1 MHFTVG
7 QKKLVTHIK
16 KEKGSTLIL
25 LTTECKSDA
34 SQQTF
39 SFRDE
44 EDSGSSPQTS
54 HCTQTTSHSNKIDR
68 SKTNQDGMSG
78 KKKNNQS
85 LW

>member
-1 MHFTVG
+1 MHFTAG

-39 SFRDE
+39 SFRNKE
-44 EDSGSSPQTS
+44 NSGSSPQTS
-54 HCTQTTSHSNKIDR
+54 NCTQTTSLLNKRDR
-68 SKTNQDGMSG
+68 RETKQVKMECE
-78 KKKNNQS
+78 KNQS
-85 LW
+85 LQ